1 MFPCPEPPEE
11 NLPVAFF
18 FLKEVNYL
26 NTVLREGMSD
36 SPGDRICQIPSEHE
50 DGTSIV
56 AGFDPSIVVTGY
68 GVVRDGRLIEWGDIK
83 VISGDLSTRLGYLM
97 KQIEDI
103 IHGHSPNLAGVELP
117 PSFSFS
123 RSTDKWSR
131 KGLNAKDIIK
141 CSYAAAVIVAV
152 LGRHGVEVDHFDAH
166 RWKLCAGRN
175 LGKAEMVMMARGL
188 YPHLRNERL
197 SDHAA
202 EAICM
207 ASFARRSNK
216 FGSNQIRRQDIGY

>member
-1 MFPCPEPPEE
+1 M
-11 NLPVAFF
+11 
-18 FLKEVNYL
+18 
-26 NTVLREGMSD
+26 NTVVREGMRD
-36 SPGDRICQIPSEHE
+36 SLGDRVSRIASDERV
-50 DGTSIV
+50 DSTSTV

-68 GVVRDGRLIEWGDIK
+68 GVVRGGRLIEWGDIK

-97 KQIEDI
+97 EQVEDI
-103 IHGHSPNLAGVELP
+103 IQRHCPNLAGVELP

-141 CSYAAAVIVAV
+141 CSYAAAVIVGS

-175 LGKAEMVMMARGL
+175 LGKAEMVLMARGL
-188 YPHLRNERL
+188 YPELRNVRL

-202 EAICM
+202 EAVCM
-207 ASFARRSNK
+207 ASFARRSDK
-216 FGSNQIRRQDIGY
+216 FRSNQLRRQDIGYGRRGG